1 MVEIIA
7 IVRPNK
13 TEETKKA
20 LLEVGQ
26 QGFTCVKVAGR
37 GKKPVSTVLPD
48 GSIIKTKLLSK
59 RLFIIEVEEERADTI
74 VHKLMEVNSTKN
86 HGDGKIFVVP
96 LLNSYRVRTG
106 TSSSTEKILQ

>member
-13 TEETKKA
+13 VEDTKKA

-26 QGFTCVKVAGR
+26 QGFTCVKVSGR
-37 GKKPVSTVLPD
+37 GKKPVSTRLPD
-48 GSIIKTKLLSK
+48 GSVIKSKLLSK
-59 RLFIIEVEEERADTI
+59 RLFIIEVKAEDAQRI
-74 VHKLMEVNSTKN
+74 VHKLMEVNCTKS
-86 HGDGKIFVVP
+86 HGDGKVFVVP

-106 TSSSTEKILQ
+106 NKPVKE